1 MQLEDITLEL
11 EVMSSNFHLNHCH
24 RDELS
29 KVESDSDQTCVY
41 GPPLDGFDPIKLKLI
56 GSTTRSG
63 LVPPPDAA
71 SDTFAKTLA
80 CGHRYGRQTGR
91 NEQKEK

>member
-29 KVESDSDQTCVY
+29 KVESDSGQTCVY
-41 GPPLDGFDPIKLKLI
+41 GPPL
-56 GSTTRSG
+56 
-63 LVPPPDAA
+63 V
-71 SDTFAKTLA
+71 
-80 CGHRYGRQTGR
+80 
-91 NEQKEK
+91 